1 MIRIIALP
9 LLLCS
14 FAFFADAVP
23 TTNVQ
28 PYPEYLAAYVKTL
41 MTAGC
46 EQTLKG
52 VSEDVLIKRAALG
65 MKKDTESY
73 YTIYN
78 SVILGAGVGK
88 GLKDRGTLITKD
100 KVELTSCDKFASYVM
115 TEQRDLIK
123 MMVAGLVSPTQ
134 SQKTAAVSKATT
146 SDSDVYRTTAK
157 DLAAMY
163 GENEVA
169 ADDKIGGRKV
179 EVTGIVQDIT
189 KNFTNDVI
197 VRFESGNR
205 FMPTSLSMED
215 TEKSKASKLKKG
227 QKIAITCEKMQ
238 LFIGAPSGRNC
249 TFN

>member
-1 MIRIIALP
+1 MRKIITLH
-9 LLLCS
+9 LLFCS
-14 FAFFADAVP
+14 FASFADDVP

-41 MTAGC
+41 MIAGC

-52 VSEDVLIKRAALG
+52 ESEDVLIERAALG

-88 GLKDRGTLITKD
+88 GLKDRGKLITKD

-115 TEQRDLIK
+115 TEQKELIK
-123 MMVAGLVSPTQ
+123 MMVGGLVSPTQ

-146 SDSDVYRTTAK
+146 SDSNIYRITAK

-163 GENEVA
+163 EENEVA

-189 KNFTNDVI
+189 KNFANDVI

>member
-1 MIRIIALP
+1 MRKIIALP
-9 LLLCS
+9 LVFCS
-14 FAFFADAVP
+14 FASFADLAP
-23 TTNVQ
+23 TTDIQ

-41 MTAGC
+41 MIAGC
-46 EQTLKG
+46 EQTLTG
-52 VSEDVLIKRAALG
+52 GSEDVLIERAAQG

-73 YTIYN
+73 STVYN
-78 SVILGAGVGK
+78 SVILGAGAGK
-88 GLKDRGTLITKD
+88 GLKEKGRLITKE

-115 TEQRDLIK
+115 TEKKDLIK
-123 MMVAGLVSPTQ
+123 AVVSGLVSPTQ
-134 SQKTAAVSKATT
+134 SQKTAAESKVTT
-146 SDSDVYRTTAK
+146 SDSNVYRTTAK

-163 GENEVA
+163 EENEVA
-169 ADDKIGGRKV
+169 ADDEIGGRKV

-189 KNFTNDVI
+189 KNFANDVI
-197 VRFESGNR
+197 VRFESNNR

-238 LFIGAPSGRNC
+238 LFIGVPSGRNC

>member
-1 MIRIIALP
+1 MRKIIALP
-9 LLLCS
+9 LVFCS
-14 FAFFADAVP
+14 FASFADLAP
-23 TTNVQ
+23 TTDIQ

-41 MTAGC
+41 MIAGC
-46 EQTLKG
+46 EQTLTG
-52 VSEDVLIKRAALG
+52 GSEDVLIERAAQG

-73 YTIYN
+73 STVYN
-78 SVILGAGVGK
+78 SVILGADAGK
-88 GLKDRGTLITKD
+88 GLKEKGRLITKE

-115 TEQRDLIK
+115 TEKKDLIK
-123 MMVAGLVSPTQ
+123 AVVSGLVSPTQ
-134 SQKTAAVSKATT
+134 SQKTAAESKVTT
-146 SDSDVYRTTAK
+146 SDSNVYRTTAK

-163 GENEVA
+163 EENEVA
-169 ADDKIGGRKV
+169 ADDEIGGRKV

-189 KNFTNDVI
+189 KNFANDVI
-197 VRFESGNR
+197 VRFESNNR